1 MLRTVVASVLI
12 SAAIGTAGTAGAEA
26 PVPPIAD
33 QPGVSG
39 SAEAGSGAAR
49 MSTRPVVSSPKTGSA
64 AIDGALVGL
73 SVGSSGLRMGDI
85 VYALFGAGVA
95 PLLGLFGAVCDLSAA
110 SGEVDPCVSKQTPV
124 PE

>member
-73 SVGSSGLRMGDI
+73 SVGSSGLRMGEI
-85 VYALFGAGVA
+85 EYGVFGAGARRVA
-95 PLLGLFGAVCDLSAA
+95 GLCGAVWDLRAA
-110 SGEVDPCVSKQTPV
+110 R
-124 PE
+124 